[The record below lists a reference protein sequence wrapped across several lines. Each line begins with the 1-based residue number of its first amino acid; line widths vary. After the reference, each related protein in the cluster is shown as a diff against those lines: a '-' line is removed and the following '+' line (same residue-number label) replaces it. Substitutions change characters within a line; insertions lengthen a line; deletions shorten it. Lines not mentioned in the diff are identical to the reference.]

1 MFSDHHQKI
10 NHDEEISAINGQIE
24 NLRNKYETVKDFQDD
39 YFTAIKND
47 IVFRINELVE
57 QRTTLL
63 NQIVSKEEYDQRI
76 SNLLDAVKSFPDEY
90 EDIGDT
96 NFRSIFNNA
105 VVVNKK
111 LIYFIIGNS
120 DIKLPLKPKLL
131 FKSSIEYKVR
141 ITTFKTEFGLIITK

>member
-1 MFSDHHQKI
+1 LS
-10 NHDEEISAINGQIE
+10 SNGQIE

-39 YFTAIKND
+39 YFTAIKNG

-76 SNLLDAVKSFPDEY
+76 SNLLDAVKSFPNEH

-96 NFRSIFNNA
+96 DFRSIFNNA

-120 DIKLPLKPKLL
+120 DIKLPLKPKLQ

>member
-1 MFSDHHQKI
+1 MS
-10 NHDEEISAINGQIE
+10 SNGQIE

-39 YFTAIKND
+39 YFTAIKNG

-90 EDIGDT
+90 EDIGNT
-96 NFRSIFNNA
+96 NYRSIFSNG
-105 VVVNKK
+105 VVVGKD

-141 ITTFKTEFGLIITK
+141 LTTFTTQFGILINK